1 MNLHGTTVLLTG
13 ATGGLGA
20 AIARALHAEGASL
33 VLTGRRSAV
42 LEPLAA
48 ELGAVAVSADLSV
61 AADVQRLADDHG
73 TVDAVVHN
81 AALPASGPL
90 DDYAIEDL
98 DRALQVNLRAPIALT
113 RLLVPAM
120 KARRSGH
127 HVFVSSMSA
136 KVPTA
141 DASLYA
147 ATKLGLRGFAQG
159 LRPELRPFGVGVS
172 AVFPGFIR
180 DAGMFADTGVTL
192 PPGVGTNTPEQVA
205 AAVVCA
211 IVRDRGEIDVAPV
224 GVKASGVLNGLFPGL
239 PGRIA
244 AKIDGGR
251 IGSEMADAQRGK
263 R

>member
-1 MNLHGTTVLLTG
+1 MELRGSTVLITG

-33 VLTGRRSAV
+33 ILTGRRTVV

-48 ELGAVAVSADLSV
+48 ELKATSVRADLSS
-61 AADVQRLADDHG
+61 ADDVRRLADDHSG
-73 TVDAVVHN
+73 VDAVVHN

-90 DDYAIEDL
+90 DDFSIAEL

-113 RLLVPAM
+113 RLLLPAM
-120 KARRSGH
+120 KERGSGH
-127 HVFVSSMSA
+127 HVYVSSMSA

-147 ATKLGLRGFAQG
+147 ATKLGLRGFSQG
-159 LRPELRPFGVGVS
+159 LRPELAPLGIGVS
-172 AVFPGFIR
+172 TVFPGFVR
-180 DAGMFADTGVTL
+180 DAGMFADTGVRL
-192 PPGVGTNTPEQVA
+192 PPGVGTSSPEQVA
-205 AAVVCA
+205 AGVVRA

-239 PGRIA
+239 PSRIA
-244 AKIDGGR
+244 ARIEGGR
-251 IGSEMADAQRGK
+251 VGAEMAAAQKVK

>member
-1 MNLHGTTVLLTG
+1 MQLRGSTVLITG

-33 VLTGRRSAV
+33 ILTGRRTGV

-48 ELGAVAVSADLSV
+48 ELKATSVRADLSS
-61 AADVQRLADDHG
+61 ADDVRQLADDHAS
-73 TVDAVVHN
+73 VDAVVHN

-90 DDYAIEDL
+90 DDFSIEEL

-113 RLLVPAM
+113 RLLLPAM
-120 KARRSGH
+120 KERGSGH

-147 ATKLGLRGFAQG
+147 ATKLGLRGFSQG
-159 LRPELRPFGVGVS
+159 LRPELAPLGIGVS
-172 AVFPGFIR
+172 TVFPGFVR
-180 DAGMFADTGVTL
+180 DAGMFADTGVQL
-192 PPGVGTNTPEQVA
+192 PAGVGTSSPAQVA
-205 AAVVCA
+205 AGVVRA
-211 IVRDRGEIDVAPV
+211 ITRDRGEIDVAPV

-239 PGRIA
+239 PARIA
-244 AKIDGGR
+244 ARVDGGR
-251 IGSEMADAQRGK
+251 VGSEMAAAQKVK